1 MEISDFKK
9 IAELDLYEILNVN
22 QKDDL
27 KKIKKSYKKLVL
39 KIHPDKPTGDREMFE
54 LVNLAYLV
62 LKNEKNR
69 KIYDSERDNYIE
81 NNKSFENL
89 KFNRDNKNIIPI
101 SKEDAQKEYI
111 NQEMMLNKKH
121 GFDIKNDKP
130 ISQSEMMKRIND
142 LNFSRNN
149 FLTESKS
156 KFKKVNLSNY
166 DFNDSFINDVEVDN
180 DISNDIIAFN
190 DSNNS
195 IVSNYSSINNFDLY
209 SSIGSNSSNYSSLE
223 NAFSQKLPKNINN
236 NYSDH
241 NSLTDTDRG
250 SQKERLAEYNRLTTN
265 IKSMKVSDF
274 N

>member
-1 MEISDFKK
+1 
-9 IAELDLYEILNVN
+9 
-22 QKDDL
+22 
-27 KKIKKSYKKLVL
+27 
-39 KIHPDKPTGDREMFE
+39 
-54 LVNLAYLV
+54 
-62 LKNEKNR
+62 
-69 KIYDSERDNYIE
+69 
-81 NNKSFENL
+81 
-89 KFNRDNKNIIPI
+89 
-101 SKEDAQKEYI
+101 
-111 NQEMMLNKKH
+111 MLNKKH